1 MTPKTVMGLGVVTL
15 VAVVAAAVSV
25 SANRLPGTDPVE
37 KPVFEGLEDKI
48 NSAVSLTVR
57 SVKDTVTVE
66 RAAGT
71 WRVTEKA
78 GFPADAERVRQV
90 LFELSQLTLME
101 PKTQMP
107 ERYARIQV
115 EDVDTKDAKSSFLAV
130 KDESGASLAELIIG
144 KAKNG
149 LAGVTGKGVYLR
161 KPDQQQA
168 WLARGELDLRTGVNA
183 WLAKGIVDIDAK
195 KIQRVTTTRPDG
207 SVIVFSKADP
217 SATEFEVG
225 GLPDGKTVKKDE
237 IKDVGAVL
245 SGLNLADVQP
255 ADQKK
260 LPDDK
265 LIQAEVVTFDGLV
278 VNIDMEET
286 EDGIWARFEA
296 SAGGDNAEVAKQAE
310 DLNARVKGWV
320 YQIPDFKVRPI
331 LKKADELIAS

>member
-48 NSAVSLTVR
+48 NSAASLTVR
-57 SVKDTVTVE
+57 SAKDTVTVE
-66 RAAGT
+66 RADGT
-71 WRVTEKA
+71 WRVSEKA

-115 EDVDTKDAKSSFLAV
+115 EDIDTKDAKSSLLAV
-130 KDESGASLAELIIG
+130 KGESGASLAELIVG
-144 KAKNG
+144 KAKHG

-183 WLAKGIVDIDAK
+183 WLAKEIVDIDAK

-207 SVIVFSKADP
+207 SVTVFSKADP

-245 SGLNLADVQP
+245 SGLNLTDVQP
-255 ADQKK
+255 AEQKK

-296 SAGGDNAEVAKQAE
+296 SAGGDSAEVAKQAE

-331 LKKADELIAS
+331 LKKVDELVAS